1 MVISPSTKRRLPWLF
16 AVLATASIGFALYG
30 PAGDEKRWQ
39 LAFTLVGASAVLV
52 HFLYVRHLEE
62 TKMFR
67 ELFTEFNARYDKL
80 NERLNELVNREEQCP
95 LGPRDRDLLF
105 DYFNLCGEEFFFY
118 RSGYIPSEVWDAWR
132 YGIQGFIKVKCVR
145 ELLEKELNWRSY
157 YGLTLKEIERP

>member
-1 MVISPSTKRRLPWLF
+1 MVISPSTKRQLPWVF
-16 AVLATASIGFALYG
+16 AVLATASICVALFG

-39 LAFTLVGASAVLV
+39 LVFTLVGASAMFV

-80 NERLNELVNREEQCP
+80 NERLNDLVSRNPTYPPNRS
-95 LGPRDRDLLF
+95 DADLLF

-145 ELLEKELNWRSY
+145 ELLETELNGRSY

>member
-1 MVISPSTKRRLPWLF
+1 
-16 AVLATASIGFALYG
+16 
-30 PAGDEKRWQ
+30 
-39 LAFTLVGASAVLV
+39 
-52 HFLYVRHLEE
+52 
-62 TKMFR
+62 MFR